1 MLLLL
6 LLLLLHQLLL
16 LLRVV
21 VVRRR
26 DRGDGVAARAHV
38 QGLRLQQRLGKLGLV
53 HLLLVVE
60 WRLVVELR
68 LLLL

>member
-1 MLLLL
+1 MLLLR
-6 LLLLLHQLLL
+6 LLHQLLLL

-26 DRGDGVAARAHV
+26 DGGDGVAAGAHV

-53 HLLLVVE
+53 HLLLVLE
-60 WRLVVELR
+60 WRLVVEL
-68 LLLL
+68 LLLML